1 MIENEESF
9 EKSIFIE
16 RNSELIENKK
26 NDYEIN
32 NKIILNIVK
41 LVN

>member
-26 NDYEIN
+26 MIM
-32 NKIILNIVK
+32 KLIIK
-41 LVN
+41 